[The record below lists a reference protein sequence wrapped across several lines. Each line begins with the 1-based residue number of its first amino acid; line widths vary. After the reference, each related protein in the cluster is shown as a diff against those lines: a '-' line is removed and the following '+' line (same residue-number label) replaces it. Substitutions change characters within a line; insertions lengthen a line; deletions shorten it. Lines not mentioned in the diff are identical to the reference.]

1 MSTSIVNIWE
11 GVDIVASFN
20 FHPTWSSAIVYI
32 INSCNGLLACKL
44 IFDYTSNASFQVI
57 CILNPMTNEYIKLPF
72 LPKTNKAY
80 SYAFGFVPQT
90 KQYKILRC
98 LQHKHTTLVEIFAFG
113 TSNPQWTHVGAMPFH
128 LRSSH
133 STYFNGALYWVGVHL
148 QQPYTNVVYR
158 FDVKD
163 EVFKQISFPL
173 LGGGLLETPTFY
185 YFFFFGVLNDALYL
199 TFSQFKLKEYDV
211 WKMEQDSYS
220 WIKMYVVPTPQDLV
234 CLQGYDFT
242 TLLYRSHHLQLIKT
256 YEDGNIL
263 CLQAGLDLFLYHP
276 ETGRT
281 QTLTPQDDQ
290 NKRHFLVYQIDSFHF
305 DSLYNIL
312 MGDVES

>member
-1 MSTSIVNIWE
+1 M
-11 GVDIVASFN
+11 
-20 FHPTWSSAIVYI
+20 
-32 INSCNGLLACKL
+32 
-44 IFDYTSNASFQVI
+44 
-57 CILNPMTNEYIKLPF
+57 
-72 LPKTNKAY
+72 
-80 SYAFGFVPQT
+80 
-90 KQYKILRC
+90 
-98 LQHKHTTLVEIFAFG
+98 
-113 TSNPQWTHVGAMPFH
+113 
-128 LRSSH
+128 
-133 STYFNGALYWVGVHL
+133 
-148 QQPYTNVVYR
+148 
-158 FDVKD
+158 
-163 EVFKQISFPL
+163 
-173 LGGGLLETPTFY
+173 
-185 YFFFFGVLNDALYL
+185 
-199 TFSQFKLKEYDV
+199 
-211 WKMEQDSYS
+211 
-220 WIKMYVVPTPQDLV
+220 